1 MQLRNIDGQ
10 SVELH
15 IAGYQFPDLAA
26 VEYDSNWLRIE
37 GQVHHPKGQWSFQ
50 DPCLL
55 TYEVSRLAN
64 WLDALAQEKPDNDE
78 IGFIEPNLS
87 FRVVRS
93 HASAVVLRVYF
104 ELEARPN
111 WAAAPS
117 AGLND
122 LWLEI
127 PVRELE
133 LRQAARSLREELA
146 IYPQRTKR

>member
-1 MQLRNIDGQ
+1 MQLYGIDGQ

-15 IAGYQFPDLAA
+15 IVGYQFPDLAA

-37 GQVHHPKGQWSFQ
+37 GHVHHLQGPWSFQ

-55 TYEVSRLAN
+55 TYEVTRLAN
-64 WLDALAQEKPDNDE
+64 WLDALAQEKPDSDE
-78 IGFIEPNLS
+78 IDFIEPNLS
-87 FRVVRS
+87 FRIVHS
-93 HASAVVLRVYF
+93 HASAVLRVYF

-111 WAAAPS
+111 WAAVAS
-117 AGLND
+117 AGVND
-122 LWLEI
+122 LWVEF

-133 LRQAARSLREELA
+133 LRRASRSLREELA